1 MGFFSRLGN
10 KISSL
15 YDKGHRIGMKALG
28 TASRIGHKISEV
40 GHAGIN
46 ALKNSPFGVV
56 AATPIAIAER
66 VLGAVDKGTE
76 WADKGVKIGK
86 AVDDVVK
93 NTKSA
98 LERKAPTA
106 SVDAGLQTHPK
117 GSAGGSLR
125 EAPMPPPPPRAS
137 VSSSVTKVHSRGRR

>member
-10 KISSL
+10 KINSL
-15 YDKGHRIGMKALG
+15 YDRGHRLGMKALG
-28 TASRIGHKISEV
+28 TASRIGHKVSEI

-46 ALKNSPFGVV
+46 ALKDSPFGVV
-56 AATPIAIAER
+56 AATPIALAEK
-66 VLGAVDKGTE
+66 VLGVVDKGTAL
-76 WADKGVKIGK
+76 ADKGMKIGK

-98 LERKAPTA
+98 LERKPPPP

-117 GSAGGSLR
+117 GTSGGSLR
-125 EAPMPPPPPRAS
+125 EEPK
-137 VSSSVTKVHSRGRR
+137 VSNRTHRDSRDHSGRG